1 MTTFKIAFQGDYG
14 SNSHELCVEHFPDYE
29 PVPCATFAEAFAA
42 VRSGACG
49 LGVIAMENSIA
60 GRVGDVHHLLPS
72 SGLKILG
79 ERFKP
84 IRHHLMANPGVALED
99 VREVSSHVMALGQ
112 CRRLIEA
119 LGLRAIV
126 AGDTAGAARELSQR
140 PDPHQAAIAPALA
153 AELYGLTILAR
164 DIEDEPDNTTR
175 FLVMT
180 GDATPT
186 DPPAGVDCLTSLIFH
201 TRDVPAALYKA
212 LGGFASNG
220 VNLIK
225 LESYIDGAQFT
236 PAQFYAEIEGRPG
249 DPAVAMALEE
259 LAFFSGQIELLGV
272 YPADPH
278 RRPQNAA
285 PAAAPAAPP
294 PVVAPEP
301 GEVDGWKA
309 ELVEFRRSIDNIDA
323 ALIHVLAERFKCT
336 RKVGALKARYSLPPA
351 DPKREAQQ
359 IERLRNLALAA
370 DLDPR
375 FAEKFLNFII
385 AEVIRHHEAAAR

>member
-1 MTTFKIAFQGDYG
+1 MTSSKIAFQGDYG
-14 SNSHELCVEHFPDYE
+14 SNSHELCAEHFPDYE
-29 PVPCATFAEAFAA
+29 PVPCATFAEAFSA

-72 SGLKILG
+72 SGLKIVG

-84 IRHHLMANPGVALED
+84 IRFHLMANPGVALED

-112 CRRLIEA
+112 CRQLIQK
-119 LGLRAIV
+119 LVLRAIV
-126 AGDTAGAARELSQR
+126 AGDTAGAARELSER
-140 PDPHQAAIAPALA
+140 PNPHHAAIAPALA

-180 GDATPT
+180 GDPNAAE
-186 DPPAGVDCLTSLIFH
+186 PPPGVDCLTSLIFH

-225 LESYIDGAQFT
+225 LESYIDGSQFT

-249 DPAVAMALEE
+249 DPAVDLALEE

-272 YPADPH
+272 YPADSH
-278 RRPQNAA
+278 RRPQGPSAIAA
-285 PAAAPAAPP
+285 PAAAP
-294 PVVAPEP
+294 VAGPSIDED
-301 GEVDGWKA
+301 DGWKA
-309 ELVEFRRSIDNIDA
+309 SLIEFRRSIDNIDA

-336 RKVGALKARYSLPPA
+336 RKVGALKARYNLPPA

-359 IERLRNLALAA
+359 IDRLRSLALAA

-385 AEVIRHHEAAAR
+385 AEVIRHHEAAAKP